1 LLYKAHKAIF
11 ASLFSRFNN
20 YFMQNKGAIKIF
32 AILLALACLFYLSFT
47 WITSGVENDA
57 KEYAEG
63 IIASPLTISNAKAFA
78 NNNSTKE
85 LAYIDSIKTKTIDR
99 YLDSVKKIPV
109 YDLIIASYTYE
120 ECKKREI
127 NLGLDLRGGMNV
139 TLEISVADILKNL
152 SNNNTDA
159 AFNKSINDATANLG
173 KNNDDYL
180 TVFEKTYR
188 DNAPN
193 GRLAPLFQ
201 TIELKGKV
209 DFNASNDQVM
219 AFLRK
224 TVDEA
229 ITNSEATFRSRID
242 RFGVAQPNI
251 QKLGSSGRILV
262 ELPGVKDK
270 ERVRE
275 LLQGTANLEFWET
288 YENQEIA
295 PFFEKANTKVKNIL
309 YPDFENN
316 QDSSQ
321 VNDSISKAENIKVN
335 DIDTLKTKKDSISK
349 IAAISTPTLSDAEK
363 QDTAVKN
370 FLKRFP
376 LYSLYSPLKAAVYQ
390 DEKSKGYSYIPGPT
404 VGTAAKQDTAKIN
417 SYLRLEKVK
426 AIFPSKVKF
435 MWGAKEQERKNE
447 AGEVIYRYFDLFAI
461 KVTDRSGKAAMFG
474 DIITDARADFNA
486 QSGGHPYISM
496 TMTGEAA
503 ANWAKLT
510 RANSPKSATEKGRS
524 IAVVMD
530 NLVYSA
536 PTVNG
541 EIKGGQSQI
550 TGNFTVEEANA
561 LAAVLSAGKLPAPAR
576 IVEESVVGPTLGQE
590 AIDSSLIS
598 FIIALL
604 VILIFMYAYY
614 NKAGLVANIALIA
627 NMFFILGGLTS
638 MTAVL
643 TLPGIAGI
651 VLTIG
656 LAVDANIL
664 IFERIREEL
673 ALGKNT
679 SHAIKEGFKHAMSS
693 IIDSNATLAIL
704 AIILYVFGSG
714 PIQGFA
720 TTLLIGIGASLFSA
734 ILITRVVFEWMLERK
749 MEIPFDNDVTRNSFK
764 DVAFNFVGRRK
775 LYYAISA
782 LIITAGAIFY
792 VKNDGFKLGV
802 DFKGGRTYQV
812 RFDKEMETETVKN
825 ALSKVFKESSLEV
838 KTLGNAN
845 QLKITTSY
853 RVSDNSPTV
862 DTEVEAALNQG
873 LQSLNVKHELVS
885 QQKVGPTIATD
896 ILYGAYGAILFS
908 CLLMFIYILIRF
920 KKWQYGLGA
929 VVALFHDVLVVLS
942 FYTILDGV
950 VPFSLEIGQDFIAAI
965 LTVMGYTMTETVVVF
980 DRIRER
986 LSDSG
991 KDDAY
996 GEERN
1001 TLINYALNSTLSR
1014 TILTSLTVFFVL
1026 LVIFVWG
1033 GESIRG
1039 FIFALLIG
1047 RIIGTYSSLCISTPI
1062 VVDFDKKK

>member
-1 LLYKAHKAIF
+1 
-11 ASLFSRFNN
+11 
-20 YFMQNKGAIKIF
+20 MQNKGAIKIF
-32 AILLALACLFYLSFT
+32 AILLALACIFYLSFT
-47 WITSGVENDA
+47 WVTRGVENDA
-57 KEYAEG
+57 KEFAES
-63 IIASPLTISNAKAFA
+63 ISTSPAITSAAKAYA
-78 NNNSTKE
+78 SNNATKE
-85 LAYIDSIKTKTIDR
+85 LFYIDSVKTKTVDR
-99 YLDSVKKIPV
+99 YLDSVKKQPV
-109 YDLIIASYTYE
+109 YDLLVASYTYE

-152 SNNNTDA
+152 SNNNPDA
-159 AFNKSINDATANLG
+159 AFNKSIADASAKLG
-173 KNNDDYL
+173 KENNDDFL
-180 TVFEKTYR
+180 TLFEKTYKS
-188 DNAPN
+188 NSPN

-209 DFNASNDQVM
+209 DFNSSNDVVM
-219 AFLRK
+219 AFIRK

-251 QKLGSSGRILV
+251 QKLGNSGRILV

-295 PFFEKANTKVKNIL
+295 PFFEKANERVKNIL
-309 YPDFENN
+309 FPNFEVKK
-316 QDSSQ
+316 DTSL
-321 VNDSISKAENIKVN
+321 VNDTTKMAVA
-335 DIDTLKTKKDSISK
+335 TKTVAVDSAKIKDSLAK
-349 IAAISTPTLSDAEK
+349 LIAPTSPTLATAAK
-363 QDTAVKN
+363 QDTAYEN
-370 FLKRFP
+370 FMKRFP

-390 DEKSKGYSYIPGPT
+390 DEKSKGYAYIPGPT
-404 VGTAAKQDTAKIN
+404 VGYALKQDTAKIN
-417 SYLRLEKVK
+417 SYFRMEKVK
-426 AIFPSKVKF
+426 AVFPSKVKF
-435 MWGAKEQERKNE
+435 MWGAKATLRGE
-447 AGEVIYRYFDLFAI
+447 APNQVETFDLYAI

-474 DIITDARADFNA
+474 DIITDARSDFNA

-503 ANWAKLT
+503 TNWAKLT
-510 RANSPKSATEKGRS
+510 KANSPKSASEKGHS

-530 NLVYSA
+530 NMVYSA

-576 IVEESVVGPTLGQE
+576 IVEESVVGPSLGQE
-590 AIDSSLIS
+590 AIDSSLMS
-598 FIIALL
+598 FVIALL
-604 VILIFMYAYY
+604 VILVFMYMYY
-614 NKAGLVANIALIA
+614 NKAGMVANIALIA
-627 NMFFILGGLTS
+627 NMFFIMGGLTS

-679 SHAIKEGFKHAMSS
+679 SNAIKEGFKHAMSS

-734 ILITRVVFEWMLERK
+734 ILITRVIFEWMLERK
-749 MEIPFDNDVTRNSFK
+749 MEIPFDNSITRNSFK

-775 LYYAISA
+775 VYYMISA
-782 LIITAGAIFY
+782 AIIILGAVFF

-812 RFDKEMETETVKN
+812 RFEKEMETESVKK
-825 ALSKVFKESSLEV
+825 ALSNVFKDASLEV
-838 KTLGNAN
+838 KTVGSAN

-853 RVSDNSPTV
+853 RVTDNTATV
-862 DTEVEAALNQG
+862 DSEVETALNEG
-873 LQSLNVKHELVS
+873 LNTLKVNHEIVS

-908 CLLMFIYILIRF
+908 CLLMFIYILVRF

-986 LSDSG
+986 LAESG
-991 KDDAY
+991 KSDVQ

-1026 LVIFVWG
+1026 LVIFIFG

-1062 VVDFDKKK
+1062 VVDFEKKS